1 VTKKYFYLILILLI
15 SCTVSDN
22 TTSQDTT
29 TTTSQ
34 DTTTTTSQDTT
45 TTTSQDTTTTTSQD
59 TTTTTSKDTTTT
71 TIQKIKKSI
80 KDYDYSHLKIQNST
94 QEHLVS
100 LGFDRPQEGV
110 EPEIVYATDTPE
122 YLVREYIEIQKIL
135 YESLGPYNRYIHFI
149 VSDVDSSKNVLNK
162 LTEVKYVW
170 NKQEHPELPPIN
182 CLAGSSGYW
191 ENPPDPYDL
200 CIITL
205 THALNPHGMRDWAS
219 ETKIK
224 TALYSGYAHE
234 YFHAY
239 QRRWFYGERLIDII
253 PMWFIEGS
261 STLHQNIWL
270 RDNWTS
276 FSAFQGLSF
285 AEVEY
290 EGMDLNNWYKR
301 NKEKFRP
308 GGDCINYSLKIEV
321 DYGADKGTCRG
332 YIKSFGPA
340 YMAYLTSYQTV
351 YVDIYRD
358 FYELGW
364 EKSFEKHIGM
374 TIDEFYDSWYEF
386 MISDEYLESPPPG
399 FFPEDKLSSYVDFI
413 SK

>member
-1 VTKKYFYLILILLI
+1 MSKKYFYLIFIFLI

-22 TTSQDTT
+22 TTSQETT

-34 DTTTTTSQDTT
+34 E
-45 TTTSQDTTTTTSQD
+45 
-59 TTTTTSKDTTTT
+59 
-71 TIQKIKKSI
+71 IKKPI

-100 LGFDRPQEGV
+100 LGFDRPQEGI

-149 VSDVDSSKNVLNK
+149 VSDVDSSQNVLSK
-162 LTEVKYVW
+162 LNEVKYVW

-182 CLAGSSGYW
+182 CLTSSSGYW
-191 ENPPDPYDL
+191 EKPPDPYDL
-200 CIITL
+200 CIFTL
-205 THALNPHGMRDWAS
+205 SHSLNPHGMRDRGAS
-219 ETKIK
+219 ETIIK

-239 QRRWFYGERLIDII
+239 QRRWFYSERMIDII

-290 EGMDLNNWYKR
+290 EGMDLNNWYKER
-301 NKEKFRP
+301 KEKFRP
-308 GGDCINYSLKIEV
+308 GGDCINYSLKIEE

-332 YIKSFGPA
+332 YTKSFGPA

-386 MISDEYLESPPPG
+386 MTSDEYLESPPPG
-399 FFPEDKLSSYVDFI
+399 FFPEGKLSSYVDFI

>member
-1 VTKKYFYLILILLI
+1 MSKKYFYLIFIFLI

-22 TTSQDTT
+22 TTSQETT

-34 DTTTTTSQDTT
+34 ETTTTTSQET
-45 TTTSQDTTTTTSQD
+45 
-59 TTTTTSKDTTTT
+59 TTTT
-71 TIQKIKKSI
+71 TIQKIKKPI

-100 LGFDRPQEGV
+100 LGFDRPQEGI

-149 VSDVDSSKNVLNK
+149 VSDVDSSQNVLSK
-162 LTEVKYVW
+162 LNEVKYVW

-182 CLAGSSGYW
+182 CLTSSSGYW
-191 ENPPDPYDL
+191 EKPPDPYDL
-200 CIITL
+200 CIFTL
-205 THALNPHGMRDWAS
+205 SHSLNPHGMRDRGAS
-219 ETKIK
+219 ETIIK

-239 QRRWFYGERLIDII
+239 QRRWFYSERMIDII

-290 EGMDLNNWYKR
+290 EGMDLNNWYKER
-301 NKEKFRP
+301 KEKFRP
-308 GGDCINYSLKIEV
+308 GGDCINYSLKIEE

-332 YIKSFGPA
+332 YTKSFGPA

-399 FFPEDKLSSYVDFI
+399 FFPEGKLSSYVDFI

>member
-1 VTKKYFYLILILLI
+1 MSKKYFYLIFIFLI

-22 TTSQDTT
+22 TTSQETT

-34 DTTTTTSQDTT
+34 ETTTTTSQETT
-45 TTTSQDTTTTTSQD
+45 TTTSQET
-59 TTTTTSKDTTTT
+59 TTTT
-71 TIQKIKKSI
+71 TIQKIKKPI

-100 LGFDRPQEGV
+100 LGFDRPQEGI

-149 VSDVDSSKNVLNK
+149 VSDVDSSQNVLSK
-162 LTEVKYVW
+162 LNEVKYVW

-182 CLAGSSGYW
+182 CLTSSSGYW
-191 ENPPDPYDL
+191 EKPPDPYDL
-200 CIITL
+200 CIFTL
-205 THALNPHGMRDWAS
+205 SHSLNPHGMRDRGAS
-219 ETKIK
+219 ETIIK

-239 QRRWFYGERLIDII
+239 QRRWFYSERMIDII

-290 EGMDLNNWYKR
+290 EGMDLNNWYKER
-301 NKEKFRP
+301 KEKFRP
-308 GGDCINYSLKIEV
+308 GGDCINYSLKIEE

-332 YIKSFGPA
+332 YTKSFGPA

-386 MISDEYLESPPPG
+386 MTSDEYLESPPPG
-399 FFPEDKLSSYVDFI
+399 FFPEGKLSSYVDFI

>member
-1 VTKKYFYLILILLI
+1 MSKKYFYLIFIFLI

-22 TTSQDTT
+22 TTSQETT

-34 DTTTTTSQDTT
+34 ETTTTTSQET
-45 TTTSQDTTTTTSQD
+45 
-59 TTTTTSKDTTTT
+59 TTTT
-71 TIQKIKKSI
+71 TIQKIKKPI

-100 LGFDRPQEGV
+100 LGFDRPQEGI

-149 VSDVDSSKNVLNK
+149 VSDVDSSQNVLSK
-162 LTEVKYVW
+162 LNEVKYVW

-182 CLAGSSGYW
+182 CLTSSSGYW
-191 ENPPDPYDL
+191 EKPPDPYDL
-200 CIITL
+200 CIFTL
-205 THALNPHGMRDWAS
+205 SHSLNPHGMRDRGAS
-219 ETKIK
+219 ETIIK

-239 QRRWFYGERLIDII
+239 QRRWFYSERMIDII

-290 EGMDLNNWYKR
+290 EGMDLNNWYKER
-301 NKEKFRP
+301 KEKFRP
-308 GGDCINYSLKIEV
+308 GGDCINYSLKIEE

-332 YIKSFGPA
+332 YTKSFGPA

-386 MISDEYLESPPPG
+386 MTSDEYLESPPPG
-399 FFPEDKLSSYVDFI
+399 FFPEGKLSSYVDFI